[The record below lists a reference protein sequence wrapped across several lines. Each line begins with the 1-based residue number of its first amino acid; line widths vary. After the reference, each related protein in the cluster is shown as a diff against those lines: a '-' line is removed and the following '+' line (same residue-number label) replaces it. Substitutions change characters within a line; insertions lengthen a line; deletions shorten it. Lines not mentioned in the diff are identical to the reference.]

1 MTEKSV
7 PANFETLRV
16 VISQSGLSG
25 SSDSKLFLL
34 VGDVTS
40 HPIHSIVP
48 DPGVILPGPREKKLG
63 NDFLLTVY
71 HFNDLHGHLVRFIPG
86 GEDAIISRMAWQIHE
101 KRKNVSGDPDK
112 AVMTFSAGDDC
123 IGSVFDELLGS
134 NPSDFETHASYQLYS
149 ELGLDA
155 ACLGNHDFDLG
166 FPLLAKSIEQN
177 AKFPILIAN
186 LSGCNRIKDLVYP
199 AAIKVVKGIRVGI
212 IGLVTQAEL
221 KISDSNC
228 SVTDPF
234 FAAQNLIRAI
244 KPYCDVIIILSHLG
258 FTLSNSSIPM
268 INVGDVELAEKL
280 SYGEVQLIIGGHSH
294 HELNT
299 QGLSPKNIVNGIPIV
314 QTGAL
319 GRFLGQVD
327 IKIGQKSTAVT
338 NVRLISTASLPIDRN
353 FENKVVQPV
362 LSQARSLFTRNLGFV
377 SNDPCFD
384 TDYVR
389 NSFASGELSLANF
402 ITDAIPERLKINGY
416 DVDLAMID
424 SSSLRKGLTPAQP
437 VSFGDWFNVMPFA
450 DTIRLYRINGKQ
462 LFDLL
467 QDNAKRVDRPNEPHT
482 ERGFLQ
488 FSRKLRYSIAL
499 EAHRYQTEAI
509 EIFIN
514 ELPLEEQFSKEF
526 LLAGTNF
533 IREYANS
540 WERLDNQHQDC
551 SFIDL
556 HKLDHSDTE
565 IFLRRELVAF
575 IKDAGGISAE
585 TGAKLDGRLK
595 IVEKVQPKMSSVS
608 LGQFTQYV
616 GEQNHAMAGAV
627 IAISAAHAVA
637 LGQACMTISLKK
649 VNGDLPGFKYELDQ
663 VNEIKQKLLDLCD
676 QDAKA
681 IAEYVAL
688 RESGQELSGKE
699 LLCNIPIQVCWLSIL
714 AAQQFENF
722 RVSVDERV
730 HDDLEM
736 SIKLLF
742 GSASSAMLLL
752 DSNLRIWS
760 DENLHK
766 KFEPVLGE
774 LLISISKIKPVE
786 RIRTNL

>member
-1 MTEKSV
+1 MTENSMSV
-7 PANFETLRV
+7 NFGTLRV
-16 VISQSGLSG
+16 IPGQSGLSE
-25 SSDSKLFLL
+25 SSDSKLFLF
-34 VGDVTS
+34 VGDATS

-48 DPGVILPGPREKKLG
+48 DSGVILPGPREKKTG
-63 NDFLLTVY
+63 NDFLLTIY

-86 GEDAIISRMAWQIHE
+86 GEDAVISRMAWQIHE
-101 KRKNVSGDPDK
+101 KRKSVLNDPDK

-134 NPSDFETHASYQLYS
+134 KPSEFETHASYQLYS
-149 ELGLDA
+149 ELGVDA

-166 FPLLAKSIEQN
+166 FPLLIKSIKQN
-177 AKFPILIAN
+177 AKFPILVAN
-186 LSGCNRIKDLVYP
+186 LSGCDRIKDLVFP
-199 AAIKVVKGIRVGI
+199 AAIKVVKGIRVGL

-234 FAAQNLIRAI
+234 FAAKNLIHAI
-244 KPYCDVIIILSHLG
+244 KPYCDVIIIISHLG
-258 FTLSNSSIPM
+258 FALSNSTIPM

-280 SYGEVQLIIGGHSH
+280 SYGEVQLIVGGHSH

-299 QGLSPKNIVNGIPIV
+299 QGLSPKNIVNGISIV

-319 GRFLGQVD
+319 GRYLGQVD

-338 NVRLISTASLPIDRN
+338 NVRLISTASLPIDQN
-353 FENKVVQPV
+353 FENTIVQPV
-362 LSQARSLFTRNLGFV
+362 LSQARSLFSRNLGFV

-389 NSFASGELSLANF
+389 NSFASGELALANF

-416 DVDLAMID
+416 DIDLAMID

-450 DTIRLYRINGKQ
+450 DTIRLYRLTGKQ

-467 QDNAKRVDRPNEPHT
+467 QDNAKRIDRPNEPHT

-488 FSRKLRYSIAL
+488 FSKNLRYSIAL
-499 EAHRYQTEAI
+499 ESHRFQSEAVD
-509 EIFIN
+509 IFMNDHPI
-514 ELPLEEQFSKEF
+514 EEQFDKEF

-540 WERLDNQHQDC
+540 WERLDDQHQDC
-551 SFIDL
+551 CFIDL
-556 HKLDHSDTE
+556 HKLNHSDTE
-565 IFLRRELVAF
+565 IFLRREMVAF

-585 TGAKLDGRLK
+585 SGAKLNGRLR
-595 IVEKVQPKMSSVS
+595 IIEKVQPKMSSVS
-608 LGQFTQYV
+608 LSQFTQHV

-627 IAISAAHAVA
+627 IAASAAHAVA

-649 VNGDLPGFKYELDQ
+649 VNGDLPGFQYELNQ
-663 VNEIKQKLLDLCD
+663 VDEIKQKLLHLCD

-681 IAEYVAL
+681 INEFVAL
-688 RESGQELSGKE
+688 RESGQELKGKE
-699 LLCNIPIQVCWLSIL
+699 ILCEFPIQVCWLSIL

-730 HDDLEM
+730 RDDLEM
-736 SIKLLF
+736 CIKLLF
-742 GSASSAMLLL
+742 GTASSAMLLL
-752 DSNLRIWS
+752 DSNLRIWT
-760 DENLHK
+760 DEDLHK

-786 RIRTNL
+786 RIRTNI